1 METGAENAKAT
12 LEIYEKLEAGKTIS
26 VEEVKTCWNFIADV
40 YSGMEKKV
48 EKILKLLKNGDQKL
62 FKKILW
68 ISVVKHDKFV
78 YVGYET
84 QEGDEAE
91 LSFERKLLGMSDKE
105 LKEWHRELKKKSLAS
120 LILDTERIKLE
131 LTACKQSIENA
142 DKKIEELKEKLKK
155 GRKAK

>member
-1 METGAENAKAT
+1 MKTGIENAKTT

-26 VEEVKTCWNFIADV
+26 IEEVETCCGFIADV

-48 EKILKLLKNGDQKL
+48 EKILQLLKNGDQKL

-68 ISVVKHDKFV
+68 IKVVKYDEFV

-91 LSFERKLLGMSDKE
+91 LSFERKLLGMSNKE
-105 LKEWHRELKKKSLAS
+105 LKEWHQKLKKKSLAS
-120 LILDTERIKLE
+120 LILDIERTRLE

-142 DKKIEELKEKLKK
+142 DKRIEELKEKLEKGKK
-155 GRKAK
+155 K

>member
-1 METGAENAKAT
+1 MKTGIENAKTT

-26 VEEVKTCWNFIADV
+26 IEEVETCWGFIADV

-48 EKILKLLKNGDQKL
+48 EKILQLLKNGDQKL

-68 ISVVKHDKFV
+68 IKVVKYDEFV

-91 LSFERKLLGMSDKE
+91 LSFERKLLGMSNKE
-105 LKEWHRELKKKSLAS
+105 LKEWHQKLKKKSLAS
-120 LILDTERIKLE
+120 LILDIERTRLE
-131 LTACKQSIENA
+131 LMACKQSIRNI
-142 DKKIEELKEKLKK
+142 DKETEDLRKKLKEMKK
-155 GRKAK
+155 K

>member
-1 METGAENAKAT
+1 MKMGIKCAEAT

-26 VEEVKTCWNFIADV
+26 VEEVETCWGFIADV
-40 YSGMEKKV
+40 HSGMEKKV
-48 EKILKLLKNGDQKL
+48 EKILQLLKNGDQKL

-68 ISVVKHDKFV
+68 IKVVKYDESV

-105 LKEWHRELKKKSLAS
+105 LKEWHRKLKKKSLAS
-120 LILDTERIKLE
+120 LILDTERIRLE
-131 LTACKQSIENA
+131 RTACKQSIENA
-142 DKKIEELKEKLKK
+142 DKRIEELKRELKK
-155 GRKAK
+155 VKKK

>member
-1 METGAENAKAT
+1 MKTGIENAKTT
-12 LEIYEKLEAGKTIS
+12 LEIYKKLENGEMIS
-26 VEEVKTCWNFIADV
+26 IEEVKTCWNFIADV

-48 EKILKLLKNGDQKL
+48 EKILQLLKNGDQKL

-68 ISVVKHDKFV
+68 IKVVKYDEFV

-105 LKEWHRELKKKSLAS
+105 LKEWHQKTKKKNLAS
-120 LILDTERIKLE
+120 LILDIERTRLE
-131 LTACKQSIENA
+131 LTACKQSIKNS
-142 DKKIEELKEKLKK
+142 DKEIEELKNELKK
-155 GRKAK
+155 MKKK

>member
-1 METGAENAKAT
+1 MKTGIENAKTT

-26 VEEVKTCWNFIADV
+26 IEEVETCWGFIADV

-48 EKILKLLKNGDQKL
+48 EKILQLLKNGDQKL

-68 ISVVKHDKFV
+68 IKVVKYDEFV

-91 LSFERKLLGMSDKE
+91 LSFERKLLGMSNKE
-105 LKEWHRELKKKSLAS
+105 LKEWHQKLKKKSLAS
-120 LILDTERIKLE
+120 LILDIERTRLE
-131 LTACKQSIENA
+131 LTACKQSIRNI
-142 DKKIEELKEKLKK
+142 DKETEDLRKKLKEMKK
-155 GRKAK
+155 K